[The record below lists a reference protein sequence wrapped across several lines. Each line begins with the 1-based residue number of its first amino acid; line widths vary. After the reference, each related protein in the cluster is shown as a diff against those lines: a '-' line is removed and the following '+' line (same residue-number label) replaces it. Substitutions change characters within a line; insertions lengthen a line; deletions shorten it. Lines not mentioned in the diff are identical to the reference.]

1 MPPEE
6 SLYPLD
12 WLHIV
17 ERDFSRVERLL
28 DIDDAQAAGFVLQQ
42 ATEKFLKAY
51 LLSRGWRLRR
61 IHDLDVLLN
70 AAIKYDESF
79 DAFRE
84 SCQTITTF
92 YIIDR
97 YPVMTNVELSNDD
110 IHMPMDHVGPLTVRI
125 REAIT

>member
-1 MPPEE
+1 MPREE

-12 WLHIV
+12 WLHIA

-28 DIDDAQAAGFVLQQ
+28 DIDDAQAAGFFLQQ
-42 ATEKFLKAY
+42 AIEKFLKAY
-51 LLSRGWRLRR
+51 LLSKGWRLRR

-70 AAIKYDESF
+70 ESVKYDESF

-84 SCQTITTF
+84 SCQTLTTF

-97 YPVMTNVELSNDD
+97 YPVMTNVE
-110 IHMPMDHVGPLTVRI
+110 
-125 REAIT
+125 